1 MKKEIKKNKKIE
13 EEKSDKL
20 IGKIARILAI
30 IIIVA
35 YLISMF
41 LNTSAPGYDSW
52 IGKPFWWK

>member
-1 MKKEIKKNKKIE
+1 MKKNLKLE
-13 EEKSDKL
+13 EDKRNKL

-30 IIIVA
+30 FVILA

-52 IGKPFWWK
+52 IGKPIWWK